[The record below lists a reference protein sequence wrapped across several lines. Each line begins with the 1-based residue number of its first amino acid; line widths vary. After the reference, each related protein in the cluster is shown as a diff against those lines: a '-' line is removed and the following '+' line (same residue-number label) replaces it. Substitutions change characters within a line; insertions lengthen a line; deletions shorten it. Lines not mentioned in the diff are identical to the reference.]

1 MHREKGGTALS
12 TGDTWLGDGTM
23 TRVGRLPQA
32 CADRRE
38 RMHPGGLPSI
48 GQAPPS
54 HTFLG
59 AVVLNWGKFTPI
71 LGILFWA
78 MSENTGAADI

>member
-1 MHREKGGTALS
+1 
-12 TGDTWLGDGTM
+12 
-23 TRVGRLPQA
+23 
-32 CADRRE
+32 
-38 RMHPGGLPSI
+38 MHPGGLPSI